1 MKNQLSIIIF
11 SRNDVEDAFELIKD
25 VYSICNEVVVIDQSD
40 DQKHKFLINK
50 KKENNFKKLKIFYS
64 IALGDPAPL
73 RMWGLSKCSG
83 NWVFLID
90 TDERLNEDLKRDIKK
105 IINVKNVDG
114 FAIKRF
120 EKFNDRQKFIGFT
133 WQIRLYRKNKAEYKG
148 LTHELANI
156 NGTVERLQE
165 KYFMNHNI
173 NYNARPREYGKL
185 DKFYFRMSY
194 NTMNQEISENIYKF
208 MLFKNKNNFIIKII
222 NSIIVLYEKLGFK
235 KPEKELSNIDYF
247 MFYLIKNSGFSK
259 RLSNKINLIDIIKSG
274 INLLKQIKK
283 WKKEE
288 DSKDVFEISKII
300 NKIGIIKFLGL
311 NKDSVI
317 SALIKKYK
325 NKPQGIDLLIYLL
338 KNRYRQIKKNT

>member
-208 MLFKNKNNFIIKII
+208 MLFKNKNNKFNYCFI
-222 NSIIVLYEKLGFK
+222 
-235 KPEKELSNIDYF
+235 
-247 MFYLIKNSGFSK
+247 
-259 RLSNKINLIDIIKSG
+259 
-274 INLLKQIKK
+274 
-283 WKKEE
+283 
-288 DSKDVFEISKII
+288 
-300 NKIGIIKFLGL
+300 
-311 NKDSVI
+311 
-317 SALIKKYK
+317 
-325 NKPQGIDLLIYLL
+325 
-338 KNRYRQIKKNT
+338 